1 MITKPAL
8 INLASDAMNAYNT
21 LMKFSKCLLGV
32 ALFATVT
39 LISTSVVQAQDPHAR
54 VSFITSGDF
63 TGGISPES
71 YITYIGDGETVTKEV
86 PWSTFPL
93 FNFLI
98 DVGSSDTFSSSGDPE
113 SIAISD
119 PNELVVQGD
128 IITLNTEATS
138 RTGDVTYTI
147 TSSVHAG
154 FSATFVLRL
163 SRAPQLITF
172 AEQND
177 DGLVYMGDP
186 LFLVATSSSD
196 LPVSFQ
202 LVNLP
207 TIPSSSRALLVD
219 NLATGTNNLLYP
231 EYGAGFVRIR
241 AVQAGNTDY
250 APATSVDQEVFIDRA
265 QQRVRFNPA
274 NIIPPI
280 EDITHGN
287 FPFMVSATAYRISSR
302 NVREHGQHPLDN
314 LPIDSSDAPVSF
326 RVYSGP
332 AYINDGSNIVVP
344 VGYGQVF
351 VQGIQQLTS
360 TLTNDDDND
369 GIADLGSGDDNND
382 GVVDFY
388 SATWLESFT
397 IQETNTSSG
406 AQFLD
411 QWEWKSPVGTVGTNY
426 NEIAYGNGR
435 MVVVGDGGRVM
446 TSEARPPFTPASDP
460 YEWTLQASG
469 VTDDMSA
476 VVRGLGRFVAVGTG
490 GQIWTSADGVGA
502 WTATTIPGATNL
514 TDIAFNSATNTYIV
528 VGEGGYIATGANPLD
543 GTSFTQQ
550 NSQLDAGITLNAVTV
565 VDFVPPNAAPLT
577 INYLYV
583 AVGTDGS
590 ITTSPNGVAWTAQ
603 RYGTTFDFNDVVQH
617 APIPDDE
624 PATPNDTGV
633 AGSPIVIVGE
643 NGLILTSS
651 NGINWST
658 SYTNDNINL
667 TSIASFLY
675 QEPTTDDSFGNTP
688 RVFVNVFVAV
698 GENGKVV
705 TSRDGINWSE
715 RNSRYPFT
723 FNHIIYDTE
732 LGFFAAVGDQFTI
745 FASPNGE
752 VWNLMDAAEDE
763 DLNAVAFGNGSY
775 VAVGDDG
782 LILRSTDGETW
793 TEVPLA
799 NLPVAAQSQSFFG
812 VTFGGPLDSLNSPI
826 NQFVAVGSGNTI
838 ILSNDGLTWTAATS
852 IPAMPMG
859 DFLGIAFSG
868 SRYVVAAGGFG
879 LLSSADGNNWTRH
892 TAGSNTHIT
901 SVTYSKTVGNFA
913 AVGTFGAILLSS
925 DGVNWFDVFSGTNVN
940 LTGVTYSELDGL
952 YVAVGEG
959 GLILTSEYGDAW
971 TVQES
976 GTQFDLNAITYV
988 PDENKEDGGTY
999 VAVGNNFQ
1007 VVTSRDGIQWS
1018 AQVTG
1023 ILSAL
1028 NGVGHGNG
1036 LIVAVGDYRSIITT
1050 RNAIPSGLDTWTLNS
1065 PQIDGVPGVNG
1076 LLFANN
1082 VHVAVGDTGL
1092 VLTSTDGLNWTQQTT
1107 GTTEDL
1113 KSIAYGNGRFVVVG
1127 GNAVLTSTNG
1137 VNWTQQTAITQQTWH
1152 EQLNYVTFGAGRFV
1166 AVGDGGLIT
1175 SSSDGVNWIL
1185 SNGFVGAPIGKTI
1198 APNIYGI
1205 TYGAGLFVAVGA
1217 TTDTDLD
1224 CFGIKVFN
1232 MTFLAYSFD
1241 SVTWFRMYAPI
1252 IGIDSSRCPIYM
1264 TSTMRGITYG
1274 NNTFMAVGDNQT
1286 VLTFNPPQTVKSV
1299 VTGDLVSY
1307 ASDFNRVLRATG
1319 QLNSVAYGSAQGIP
1333 RFTIVGNNGT
1343 VMTTLTGDIFEL
1355 RYPGVFDNL
1364 NAVIYG
1370 KNGFLVGG
1378 DNGRILDSATGESWR
1393 NIRSAGA
1400 IGRFNDVAYGN
1411 QTLVLVGDAGTIY
1424 TSVDGKNW
1432 TPRTSG
1438 ITANINGVAFK
1449 PGTNS
1454 LFLGVADNGLAVY
1467 SSNSGAT
1474 WQSSASIV
1482 TSRLNEA
1489 IYFPAASRF
1498 IVVGNNGV
1506 TLTTT
1511 DGISWQIPS
1520 TSVTSRLN
1528 SVAVSADTAVV
1539 VGSNGTILTSPATA
1553 IAWTVRTSG
1562 TANEINSVTYGQ
1574 TDTGAN
1580 LFVAVG
1586 TLGLILTSPDGIA
1599 WTPANP
1605 GSLTN
1610 TNLLN
1615 VHYGNGQFV
1624 ASGTGGIVLTSLDGQ
1639 TWRTRPSASISSL
1652 NSGLYADGVHVLAG
1666 NFGTVLNSGIL
1677 SPKLD
1682 QTVVFPAI
1690 NDVAVT
1696 GKLESITLGAT
1707 ASSGL
1712 PVSYSLADTNQG
1724 NFVSVLGN
1732 VVRVDTSQVTES
1744 DQVVI
1749 VARQP
1754 GNSTYNPAPLVTQ
1767 SFFVVP
1773 LNHKA
1778 GLVFSLP
1785 SPQVYAPNKTVTLT
1799 AQSLT
1804 LDDEPT
1810 GLTTEAVISSNSAN
1824 VSVTGNTMT
1833 LLGAGTA
1840 TISVTIAGGINANN
1854 ERFSPA
1860 TAEFTYEITKA
1871 SQTIASLPIN
1881 NNARFYRG
1889 DTPVNLNTTAS
1900 SGLTLAV
1907 TKTSDANSAVEI
1919 VNGVM
1924 NFVRAGS
1931 VTLRFEQAGNE
1942 NYLAADPVTRT
1953 FTVLDTPP
1961 GNLWAASASNTTQS
1975 LNSVNFANNTF
1986 LVAGTSTTILN
1997 SIPQANSE
2005 SLTWTRRT
2013 SGATTLNDAI
2023 YAVDSFY
2030 AVGTNSV
2037 LLQSANGN
2045 QWNSVT
2051 IAGLT
2056 QTLNALASNFVNA
2069 IAVGD
2074 GGIILKGGAS
2084 SVPWATVSSGITQN
2098 INDVVYFQSATD
2110 SSKNAYYAVTDGGF
2124 VLKSLDGNTWT
2135 SASVSTANLLGIACG
2150 YTGSGGNK
2158 EDLLVIV
2165 GDSSTILTSV
2175 DGSNWIA
2182 RTSPV
2187 ARLNAVTFGTDG
2199 SVDRNGRFLAVGNSG
2214 VVVTS
2219 QNGEEWVSQTSNT
2232 TQDLFGVAYT
2242 DSLYVAVG
2250 ANGTI
2255 ITSGAFEAK
2264 STQFT
2269 GFADAALPAITF
2281 GNTAATLSPA
2291 TSFTKVNNN
2300 DVSTGLN
2307 NRFAI
2312 VSGPARIIENN
2323 KIEATGAGA
2332 VSVLAYQEG
2341 NSQFYP
2347 APAVVRTLSV
2357 AKANQEI
2364 KFFANGANSSNQV
2377 LASAF
2382 GAPRL
2387 DIFANDGD
2395 PTNDLSIGGLA
2406 LKPAS
2411 YRQGSTEATGLPIS
2425 GTVTGPGGFV
2435 RETLTDG
2442 TEVVYLVITGE
2453 GTITIT
2459 LNQTGSVD
2467 YNAAA
2472 SKTITVNVIGVFP
2485 TVSFAQPA
2493 NNSTFTT
2500 NLPVL
2505 LQVFAADTGIG
2516 AGISNVTFAANGSNL
2531 GTATRLAN
2539 TGLFY
2544 LNTWRPGVPGVY
2556 NVVATATD
2564 LNGNATSASIT
2575 VNAVSATSNPPSIAL
2590 NAPSSAILGST
2601 VELSANAFDSDGVVT
2616 SVEYFSNGVLIGSA
2630 NFSPYKLDW
2639 QPSNVGNFLLHA
2651 IATDNTGNRVSTPP
2665 SLVTINNNAAP
2676 LVSFVYP
2683 TASNGGLN
2691 FELGSAIYLQVN
2703 ATDSD
2708 GTIARVNFFDGQ
2720 RLIGT
2725 ATTAPYSAILTPDQI
2740 RAYSIRA
2747 VAIDDRGISSSAS
2760 AMIVID
2766 APAGEAPE
2774 VAMLIPHTGE
2784 TLTASST
2791 LLLEAFAY
2799 SSNLSSVQIY
2809 VNGSLRDGVTSPVA
2823 YYYNNRFRPGLAGVY
2838 NVFAVATDGAGN
2850 RISSFPL
2857 TLTATGSAGVAP
2869 NISFTAPANVLVGQ
2883 TRTITVSASDP
2894 DGSVTGVQFYVD
2906 GELLGADTASPYQ
2919 FTWRPSEARNYQ
2931 LLAVATDN
2939 RGNVN
2944 YTNTSVVN
2952 VVDGN
2957 SPTVSITGPSGN
2969 AVTVNTPVVL
2979 TATASDGSEGPIAS
2993 LQFFVNNVAIGG
3005 LLTSEPFQTNWTPA
3019 VSGSYV
3025 IRAVATDSQ
3034 GATGEAT
3041 KTITAATAGV
3051 SPVITFPY
3059 KAPSDNNP
3067 VKTSFVL
3074 GETVFLRA
3082 AVSDTDGYVT
3092 EVQFLDGNT
3101 ALSPV
3106 INPASNEA
3114 LYQWTPSQVGTYNIS
3129 VVAKDN
3135 AGNTT
3140 QTNGV
3145 QFVITSPGPYNIVF
3159 TSPVS
3164 PVPSPENPDGI
3175 PQIKLGS
3182 DAILEVSVQAGTDR
3196 VLRQV
3201 QFFANNR
3208 LIGED
3213 TAAPYTIVW
3222 RPESQ
3227 GTQILLAVS
3236 TDIAGVVSTT
3246 TKTVS
3251 VLAADENDSPPSLS
3265 LSITADGNI
3274 TENSRVVITANV
3286 DDEDI
3291 NILNGSVDPEFEL
3304 TFYLNGEKINNTD
3317 MIGKFAAVIQP
3328 VALSD
3333 VVTDP
3338 NYRNYE
3344 VRAVAED
3351 SAGNTRAVILNKVYV
3366 ARQFVSTPIVTVSQ
3380 FATPLNL
3387 GIATK
3392 ISATLRGSGQSDTT
3406 VIFYANG
3413 FEIGSDATAP
3423 YEINW
3428 TPDLYPGMKLDEN
3441 ITISAVAVRPA
3452 IQFDIDPD
3460 FNNTEIVDCS
3470 PVSVSNRVEVLLT
3483 KDTSTAT
3490 PTVEILTPTSNESF
3504 TAGTTIQLTANAAIV
3519 SDGAAGSLT
3528 TIRQVVYYDSTSPD
3542 ASIAELETKT
3552 PIGSSSVAAGNYSV
3566 AYPIPQRD
3574 ATVYLFAI
3582 ATATNDNKV
3591 RSAAVPINVSTGPLP
3606 TITSFTSDVTG
3617 STFLGLPITFTVV
3630 AEDAKGI
3637 AAVEFRRALRGT
3649 EDQVTV
3655 LGYDFASPY
3664 SIIYQTDRSLAPGT
3678 YVFTVRVV
3686 NGATPQ
3692 KEKISESIIINLD
3705 LPNPLGSGSEFTD
3718 DFVYQTMNDLLF
3730 RIPTVNE
3737 LNNYDSILSYDSSK
3751 GRESIISAILKLDDY
3766 KPVRRT
3772 ILANMLLRG
3781 WIPGSYDLFVDTQ
3794 LLRTQSLNYLIEQ
3807 YESDLLVNLKRVYG
3821 DSAVLPD
3828 KDTPELQFQQMI
3840 TYLWNLKYRSNTTSL
3855 DNVPGMSAAN
3865 YASLY
3870 NSFRLFGRTNFLSL
3884 WVQDV
3889 NNITF
3894 GNGTITPALNLTNVP
3909 NNFAHER
3916 AQIAGLFVGLL
3927 AQIPTDDEFAAYMR
3941 IPLIDRI
3948 KGVLADPRYAA
3959 RFTTTSFDGYILSN
3973 TWKYSNWFGLYYD
3986 GFRPWVYHIENGWL
4000 FEATNSTQSMWLY
4013 SVDEGAWLWTNI
4025 YYYPWVWSAAQS
4037 NGGWL
4042 QLAE

>member
-1 MITKPAL
+1 MITKPAFK
-8 INLASDAMNAYNT
+8 NSASDAMNAINAFT
-21 LMKFSKCLLGV
+21 KHTKGLFGL
-32 ALFATVT
+32 ALALASFLCASATAYA
-39 LISTSVVQAQDPHAR
+39 QAHAR
-54 VSFITSGDF
+54 VSFLSSGDF
-63 TGGISPES
+63 TGGLSSES
-71 YITYIGDGETVTKEV
+71 YSTYVGDGETTTKEIS
-86 PWSTFPL
+86 WSTFPL
-93 FNFLI
+93 FNFTI
-98 DVGSSDTFSSSGDPE
+98 DVGPSDTFASSGDPE
-113 SIAISD
+113 SISISD
-119 PNELVVQGD
+119 PNSLVIQGA
-128 IITLNTEATS
+128 ILTLNPDANQL
-138 RTGDVTYTI
+138 TGDVTYTI
-147 TSSVHAG
+147 TSSAYPG

-163 SRAPQLITF
+163 IRAPQIVTF
-172 AEQND
+172 EEQDD
-177 DGLVYMGDP
+177 DGLFFMGDP
-186 LFLVATSSSD
+186 IELNASSSSG
-196 LPVSFQ
+196 LPVTFTLINNDQFNSTAKAQ
-202 LVNLP
+202 LINSGDSQN
-207 TIPSSSRALLVD
+207 I
-219 NLATGTNNLLYP
+219 NELLYP
-231 EYGAGFVRIR
+231 DFGAGAVRI
-241 AVQAGNTDY
+241 QATVAQSDDY
-250 APATSVDQEVFIDRA
+250 QAATPVFQTVEIKPGQQYIVFDPID
-265 QQRVRFNPA
+265 
-274 NIIPPI
+274 
-280 EDITHGN
+280 DITHGD
-287 FPFMVSATAYRISSR
+287 FPFQVSAAAYRKNLRTSGAS
-302 NVREHGQHPLDN
+302 HPAANTLITNAVVTFD
-314 LPIDSSDAPVSF
+314 I
-326 RVYSGP
+326 YSGP
-332 AYINDGSNIVVP
+332 AYISDDNTVVP
-344 VGYGQVF
+344 IGSGQVF
-351 VQGIQQLTS
+351 VRGFQAGVDA
-360 TLTNDDDND
+360 NVP
-369 GIADLGSGDDNND
+369 AD
-382 GVVDFY
+382 GVVDFE
-388 SATWLESFT
+388 STSWLESFSA
-397 IQETNTSSG
+397 QEVNASSG

-411 QWEWKSPVGTVGTNY
+411 QWEWKSPTGTADTNY
-426 NEIAYGNGR
+426 NEIAYSNGR
-435 MVVVGDGGRVM
+435 MVAVGDGGRVM
-446 TSEARPPFTPASDP
+446 TSELRADFTPASDP
-460 YEWTLQASG
+460 FEWTLQASG
-469 VTDDMSA
+469 VADNMNA

-490 GQIWTSADGVGA
+490 GQIWTNANGVGA
-502 WTATTIPGATNL
+502 WTATVIPGAPNL
-514 TDIAFNSATNTYIV
+514 IDIAYNRFNGTYIV
-528 VGEGGYIATGANPLD
+528 VGEGGYIATGSDPLD
-543 GTSFTQQ
+543 GTTFTQQ

-565 VDFVPPNAAPLT
+565 VNRIAPTVPS
-577 INYLYV
+577 INVQYLYI
-583 AVGTDGS
+583 AVGTDGA
-590 ITTSPNGVAWTAQ
+590 ITTSSDGIAWTAQ
-603 RYGTTFDFNDVVQH
+603 RYGTSFDFNDVVQQ
-617 APIPDDE
+617 APIPADE
-624 PATPNDTGV
+624 GTPNDTGV

-643 NGLILTSS
+643 NGLILTST

-658 SYTNDNINL
+658 AYTNDSINL
-667 TSIASFLY
+667 TSVASFLY
-675 QEPTTDDSFGNTP
+675 QEPTTVDGIGATP

-705 TSRDGINWSE
+705 TSRDGTNWSE

-723 FNHIIYDTE
+723 FNHIIYDAA

-745 FASPNGE
+745 FSSPNGE

-763 DLNAVAFGNGSY
+763 DLYAVAYGNNTY
-775 VAVGDDG
+775 VAVGDNG
-782 LILRSTDGETW
+782 LILTSADGETW
-793 TEVPLA
+793 VEVPLA
-799 NLPVAAQSQSFFG
+799 NLPVAAQSESFYG
-812 VTFGGPLDSLNSPI
+812 VTYGGPAS
-826 NQFVAVGSGNTI
+826 QFIAVGSNNTI
-838 ILSNDGLTWTAATS
+838 LLSADGNVWTAATN

-859 DFLGIAFSG
+859 DFLGITYSDT
-868 SRYVVAAGGFG
+868 RYVVAAGGFG
-879 LLSSADGNNWTRH
+879 LLSSADGNNWVRH
-892 TAGSNTHIT
+892 TAGANTHIT
-901 SVTYSKTVGNFA
+901 SVTYSATIGNFA
-913 AVGTFGAILLSS
+913 AVGTFGTILLSS
-925 DGVNWFDVFSGTNVN
+925 DGVNWFDVYSGTNVN
-940 LTGVTYSELDGL
+940 LTGVTYSEFDGL

-976 GTQFDLNAITYV
+976 GTQFALNAITYV
-988 PDENKEDGGTY
+988 PDENNEDGGTY

-1018 AQVTG
+1018 AQNTG

-1082 VHVAVGDTGL
+1082 VHVAVGDAGL

-1152 EQLNYVTFGAGRFV
+1152 EMLNYVTFGAGRFV

-1175 SSSDGVNWIL
+1175 SSFDGVNWIL
-1185 SNGFVGAPIGKTI
+1185 SNGFIGAPIGKTL

-1205 TYGAGLFVAVGA
+1205 TYGAGLFVAVGSA
-1217 TTDTDLD
+1217 TDTDLD

-1232 MTFLAYSFD
+1232 MTFLAFSYD
-1241 SVTWFRMYAPI
+1241 SVTWYRMYAPI
-1252 IGIDSSRCPIYM
+1252 IGVDSSDCPIYM
-1264 TSTMRGITYG
+1264 TSTMRSITYG
-1274 NNTFMAVGDNQT
+1274 NNTFMAVGNDQT
-1286 VLTFNPPQTVKSV
+1286 VLTFNPPQTIKTV

-1307 ASDFNRVLRATG
+1307 ASDFDRVLHGTG

-1343 VMTTLTGDIFEL
+1343 VMTTLTGDVFEL

-1393 NIRSAGA
+1393 NVRNAGA
-1400 IGRFNDVAYGN
+1400 IGRFNDIAYGN
-1411 QTLVLVGDAGTIY
+1411 QTLVLVGDSGAIY
-1424 TSVDGKNW
+1424 TSGDGKSW

-1449 PGTNS
+1449 PGSNS

-1482 TSRLNEA
+1482 TSRLNDTA
-1489 IYFPAASRF
+1489 FFPAANTF

-1511 DGISWQIPS
+1511 NGISWQIPS

-1539 VGSNGTILTSPATA
+1539 VGSNGTILTSPSTA

-1562 TANEINSVTYGQ
+1562 TTNEINSVTYGQ

-1586 TLGLILTSPDGIA
+1586 TLGLILTSPDGVT
-1599 WTPANP
+1599 WTAANP

-1610 TNLLN
+1610 TNLLS

-1639 TWRTRPSASISSL
+1639 TWRTRPSTSISNL
-1652 NSGLYADGVHVLAG
+1652 TSGLYADGAHVLAG
-1666 NFGTVLNSGIL
+1666 NFGTVLNSGTL

-1682 QTVVFPAI
+1682 QTIVFPTVS
-1690 NDVAVT
+1690 DVAVT
-1696 GKLESITLGAT
+1696 GQIESITLSAT
-1707 ASSGL
+1707 STSGL
-1712 PVSYSLADTNQG
+1712 PVLYSLKDTSQAS
-1724 NFVSVLGN
+1724 FVTLLGN
-1732 VVRVDTSQVTES
+1732 VVRVNTLGITEDES
-1744 DQVVI
+1744 VVI

-1754 GNSTYNPAPLVTQ
+1754 GNGTYNPAVSVESTFFIVPVNHIVSATFSPESPIDYSPNRQVTV
-1767 SFFVVP
+1767 FV
-1773 LNHKA
+1773 
-1778 GLVFSLP
+1778 
-1785 SPQVYAPNKTVTLT
+1785 
-1799 AQSLT
+1799 QSLRS
-1804 LDDEPT
+1804 DGDNQPT
-1810 GLTTEAVISSNSAN
+1810 GLNVVPKITSNSAN
-1824 VSVTGNTMT
+1824 ISVSGTTLT
-1833 LLGAGTA
+1833 LLGAGEA
-1840 TISVTIAGGINANN
+1840 TVTVELPGGAILDDEGDVI

-1860 TAEFTYEITKA
+1860 KATYTLTINKA
-1871 SQTIASLPIN
+1871 SQSIN
-1881 NNARFYRG
+1881 NISIQNESIFYVG
-1889 DTPVNLNTTAS
+1889 DEPVVVSAGS
-1900 SGLTLAV
+1900 DSGLPV
-1907 TKTSDANSAVEI
+1907 TIQVQGNAARLDGDNNLVFQAI
-1919 VNGVM
+1919 
-1924 NFVRAGS
+1924 GS
-1931 VTLRFEQAGNE
+1931 VTLTFSQSGDANYHPASPVSVTIEVAGTAPGNVWTNNAANFAGN
-1942 NYLAADPVTRT
+1942 
-1953 FTVLDTPP
+1953 
-1961 GNLWAASASNTTQS
+1961 
-1975 LNSVNFANNTF
+1975 LNGVAFANNRF
-1986 LVAGTSTTILN
+1986 LAVGDQSTVL
-1997 SIPQANSE
+1997 SAIPQPSSSA
-2005 SLTWTRRT
+2005 LTWSKRT
-2013 SGATTLNDAI
+2013 SGPTSLNDVIFAIDSYYAIGTDSVILRSSDGNQWSSSVIPDLNTTLNGLA
-2023 YAVDSFY
+2023 
-2030 AVGTNSV
+2030 TNFTSV
-2037 LLQSANGN
+2037 
-2045 QWNSVT
+2045 V
-2051 IAGLT
+2051 
-2056 QTLNALASNFVNA
+2056 
-2069 IAVGD
+2069 AVGD
-2074 GGIILKGGAS
+2074 GGTILNGS
-2084 SVPWATVSSGITQN
+2084 SSSTTWSLVDVDFSLN
-2098 INDVVYFQSATD
+2098 INDVVYFHTTANSDAVG
-2110 SSKNAYYAVTDGGF
+2110 YYAVTDEGF
-2124 VLKSLDGNTWT
+2124 ILKSIDGVSWT
-2135 SASVSTANLLGIACG
+2135 TTKISSANLNSIASG
-2150 YTGSGGNK
+2150 YVTSGGNTI
-2158 EDLLVIV
+2158 DLLVIV
-2165 GDSSTILTSV
+2165 GDSNTIMTSSDGINWLTQS
-2175 DGSNWIA
+2175 
-2182 RTSPV
+2182 SPV
-2187 ARLNAVTFGTDG
+2187 ATLNSVAFGNDG
-2199 SVDRNGRFLAVGNSG
+2199 SGNARFVAVGNSG
-2214 VVVTS
+2214 AVITT
-2219 QNGEEWVSQTSNT
+2219 QNGVEWTARPSNV
-2232 TQDLFGVAYT
+2232 TQDLYGVAYV
-2242 DSLYVAVG
+2242 DAMFVAVG

-2255 ITSGAFEAK
+2255 ITSGSFENK
-2264 STQFT
+2264 TTQET
-2269 GFADAALPAITF
+2269 GFADEPLLAPQFGGAPLALTPVLS
-2281 GNTAATLSPA
+2281 TANLP
-2291 TSFTKVNNN
+2291 
-2300 DVSTGLN
+2300 
-2307 NRFAI
+2307 NRFAV
-2312 VSGPARIIENN
+2312 VSGPARVESGNQLV
-2323 KIEATGAGA
+2323 ATGAGE

-2341 NSQFYP
+2341 NSAFYP

-2364 KFFANGANSSNQV
+2364 RFFANGSNSSNQV
-2377 LASAF
+2377 LSSAF

-2387 DIFANDGD
+2387 DIFAKDSD
-2395 PTNDLSIGGLA
+2395 PTNDLSVGGQA
-2406 LKPAS
+2406 LRPAS
-2411 YRQGSTEATGLPIS
+2411 YRQDTSVATGLPIS
-2425 GTVTGPGGFV
+2425 GTISGPGAFV

-2459 LNQTGSVD
+2459 LNQAGSAD
-2467 YNAAA
+2467 YNAATQ
-2472 SKTITVNVIGVFP
+2472 KTITVNVIGVFP
-2485 TVSFAQPA
+2485 TVNFAQPA

-2516 AGISNVTFAANGSNL
+2516 AGISNVTFTANGANL

-2544 LNTWRPGVPGVY
+2544 HNTWRPGVPGVY

-2575 VNAVSATSNPPSIAL
+2575 VNAVSATSNPPSITL
-2590 NAPSSAILGST
+2590 NSPSSAILGST
-2601 VELSANAFDSDGVVT
+2601 VELSANAFDIDGVIT
-2616 SVEYFSNGVLIGSA
+2616 SVEYYSNGVQIGSA
-2630 NFSPYKLDW
+2630 SFSPYTLDW

-2665 SLVTINNNAAP
+2665 SLITINNNAAP

-2691 FELGSAIYLQVN
+2691 FELGSSIYVQVN

-2725 ATTAPYSAILTPDQI
+2725 ATTSPYSVVFTPDQT
-2740 RAYSIRA
+2740 RAYSLRA
-2747 VAIDDRGISSSAS
+2747 VAVDDRGISSSIS
-2760 AMIVID
+2760 TVVTID
-2766 APAGEAPE
+2766 SPTGEAPE

-2784 TLTASST
+2784 SLTASST

-2799 SSNLSSVQIY
+2799 SNNLSNVQIY
-2809 VNGSLRDGVTSPVA
+2809 VNGSLRNGVTSPVP
-2823 YYYNNRFRPGLAGVY
+2823 YYYNNRFRPGLAGTY
-2838 NVFAVATDGAGN
+2838 NVIAVATDGAGN
-2850 RISSFPL
+2850 KISSFPL

-2869 NISFTAPANVLVGQ
+2869 SISFNSPVNVLVGQ

-2894 DGSVTGVQFYVD
+2894 DGSVAGVQFYID
-2906 GELLGADTASPYQ
+2906 GELLGSDNSSPYQ
-2919 FTWRPSEARNYQ
+2919 FTWRPVEARNYQ

-2952 VVDGN
+2952 VVAGN
-2957 SPTVSITGPSGN
+2957 SPTVSISGPSGDT
-2969 AVTVNTPVVL
+2969 VTVNTPVVL
-2979 TATASDGSEGPIAS
+2979 TATASDGTEGPIAS
-2993 LQFFVNNVAIGG
+2993 LQFYVNNVAIGG

-3019 VSGSYV
+3019 VSGIYV
-3025 IRAVATDSQ
+3025 IRAIATDSQ

-3051 SPVITFPY
+3051 SPVITF
-3059 KAPSDNNP
+3059 APDDRLYD
-3067 VKTSFVL
+3067 L
-3074 GETVFLRA
+3074 GETIFLRA
-3082 AVSDTDGYVT
+3082 NVSDQDGYVT

-3114 LYQWTPSQVGTYNIS
+3114 FFQWTPTQVGTYTIS
-3129 VVAKDN
+3129 VVARDN
-3135 AGNTT
+3135 SGNTT
-3140 QTNGV
+3140 QSSEV
-3145 QFVITSPGPYNIVF
+3145 QFVITSPGPYDIEF
-3159 TSPVS
+3159 ASPLDEEQVR
-3164 PVPSPENPDGI
+3164 
-3175 PQIKLGS
+3175 LGS
-3182 DAILEVSVQAGTDR
+3182 DVILEVEVIGETQRALS
-3196 VLRQV
+3196 QV

-3208 LIGED
+3208 LIGQD
-3213 TAAPYTIVW
+3213 SAAPYTLVW
-3222 RPESQ
+3222 RPDSKGPQ
-3227 GTQILLAVS
+3227 TLLAIS
-3236 TDIAGVVSTT
+3236 TDISGIVSTT
-3246 TKTVS
+3246 VRDITVID
-3251 VLAADENDSPPSLS
+3251 ADPNNAPPSLS

-3274 TENSRVVITANV
+3274 TENSRIVITANV
-3286 DDEDI
+3286 YDEDVDI
-3291 NILNGSVDPEFEL
+3291 VNGPTMEGFDGGTVHKDFSLKFFV
-3304 TFYLNGEKINNTD
+3304 NGEEVIESDKK
-3317 MIGKFAAVIQP
+3317 GRFAAVVQP
-3328 VALSD
+3328 IALSD

-3344 VRAVAED
+3344 VRAVARD
-3351 SAGNTRAVILNKVYV
+3351 RIGNTRAVILNKVYV
-3366 ARQFVSTPIVTVSQ
+3366 ARQFENTPIVNVNDLPTDL
-3380 FATPLNL
+3380 TL
-3387 GIATK
+3387 GISTK
-3392 ISATLRGSGQSDTT
+3392 ISAKLLGSGTSDAT

-3413 FEIGSDATAP
+3413 FEIGSDASAP
-3423 YEINW
+3423 FEIDW
-3428 TPDLYPGMKLDEN
+3428 TPELYPGMKVGDQII
-3441 ITISAVAVRPA
+3441 ITAAAVRPA

-3470 PVSVSNRVEVLLT
+3470 PVSISNDVKTRII
-3483 KDTSTAT
+3483 KDDSTAV
-3490 PTVEILTPTSNESF
+3490 PEVEMLTPTSNASF
-3504 TAGTTIQLTANAAIV
+3504 TAGASVELTSAARIITQNSAATATRVKSVTYYQSDKPNATIEELKLTNAINT
-3519 SDGAAGSLT
+3519 SEESTDGYPVQF
-3528 TIRQVVYYDSTSPD
+3528 TIP
-3542 ASIAELETKT
+3542 SID
-3552 PIGSSSVAAGNYSV
+3552 GV
-3566 AYPIPQRD
+3566 R
-3574 ATVYLFAI
+3574 YLYALAI
-3582 ATATNDNKV
+3582 ATNDAEAL
-3591 RSAAVPINVSTGPLP
+3591 SAPIAINVSTGPLP
-3606 TITSFTSDVTG
+3606 TITSFTSDVIG
-3617 STFLGLPITFTVV
+3617 STFLGLPINFTVQ

-3637 AAVEFRRALRGT
+3637 AAVEFRRALRGA

-3655 LGYDFASPY
+3655 LGYDFAPPY

-3705 LPNPLGSGSEFTD
+3705 LPNPLGSGPEFTD

-3730 RIPTVNE
+3730 RIPTVDE

-3794 LLRTQSLNYLIEQ
+3794 MVRTQSLNYLVEQ
-3807 YESDLLVNLKRVYG
+3807 YESDLLVNLKKVYG

-3948 KGVLADPRYAA
+3948 KGVLLDPRYAA

-3973 TWKYSNWFGLYYD
+3973 SWKYSNWFGLYYD
-3986 GFRPWVYHIENGWL
+3986 GFRPWVYHLENGWL
-4000 FEATNSTQSMWLY
+4000 YEHTNSTQSMWLY

-4025 YYYPWVWSAAQS
+4025 YYYPWVWSADQDK
-4037 NGGWL
+4037 GGWL